1 MIEGDIS
8 NSDNVIVK
16 WGGGQYY
23 LYSGTINS
31 VKVPVGNDIMLINH
45 TYLGGTAYPSSV
57 DKALL
62 GRYQQLGSPQISS
75 EIISIGKGNI
85 RFNIRGLIGD

>member
-1 MIEGDIS
+1 
-8 NSDNVIVK
+8 
-16 WGGGQYY
+16 
-23 LYSGTINS
+23 
-31 VKVPVGNDIMLINH
+31 MLINH